1 MKKLVLILAFTFG
14 LTTAAYAQKFD
25 EDVTFEDL
33 GPVVVSPID
42 NATGGCWTNMK
53 EAKNYAEGQLD
64 MAGAKVADDIA
75 NAAISL
81 DISVLAERVEQGYCY
96 GTAVVRV
103 ARFDK
108 SWNYDTIILFSSFTT
123 IVVNPTNLNI
133 AVLDLIKKAVD
144 EWK

>member
-1 MKKLVLILAFTFG
+1 MKQLALILSFTLG
-14 LTTAAYAQKFD
+14 LTTAVYAQKFD

>member
-1 MKKLVLILAFTFG
+1 MKQLALILSFTLG
-14 LTTAAYAQKFD
+14 LTTAVYAQKFD
-25 EDVTFEDL
+25 EGVTFEDL
-33 GPVVVSPID
+33 GPVVVSLID

-123 IVVNPTNLNI
+123 IVVNPTNFNI